1 MTIGTGDAGG
11 RELLWDSGSHPGG
24 GGAMAPKPSVRI
36 GNAERDRA
44 ADLLGEHFRAGRL
57 DVHEYDERITA
68 AYAAK
73 TDEDLR
79 PLFADLPGTGAS
91 AQQKRPYVEPTSGP
105 YMPVSVLVLRGVGL
119 AILGLIAVGLVIS
132 SAPFILIGLLIWLKV
147 SGRMWGGRYWR
158 GPGGRTGYYRSRGWA

>member
-1 MTIGTGDAGG
+1 
-11 RELLWDSGSHPGG
+11 
-24 GGAMAPKPSVRI
+24 MAPKPSVRI

-73 TDEDLR
+73 TDEDLA
-79 PLFADLPGTGAS
+79 PLFADLPGAKSGAT
-91 AQQKRPYVEPTSGP
+91 QKHPYVEPVRSYP
-105 YMPVSVLVLRGVGL
+105 PVPLLVLRGVAL
-119 AILGLIAVGLVIS
+119 AILGLIAVALVIFS
-132 SAPFILIGLLIWLKV
+132 TPFVLIGLLIWLKV
-147 SGRMWGGRYWR
+147 SGRMWGGRSWR

>member
-1 MTIGTGDAGG
+1 MTIGTGGASGD
-11 RELLWDSGSHPGG
+11 ELLWDSGSHPGG

-73 TDEDLR
+73 TDADLA
-79 PLFADLPGTGAS
+79 PLFVDLPGSWSRTEK
-91 AQQKRPYVEPTSGP
+91 KRPQIEPTRGYS
-105 YMPVSVLVLRGVGL
+105 PVPLLVLRGVAL
-119 AILGLIAVGLVIS
+119 AMLGALVVVLAVVS
-132 SAPFILIGLLIWLKV
+132 TPFVLIGFLVWLKV
-147 SGRMWGGRYWR
+147 TGRMWGGRYWR
-158 GPGGRTGYYRSRGWA
+158 GQHGHEGYYRYRGWA

>member
-1 MTIGTGDAGG
+1 
-11 RELLWDSGSHPGG
+11 
-24 GGAMAPKPSVRI
+24 MAPKPSVRI

-73 TDEDLR
+73 TDEDLA
-79 PLFADLPGTGAS
+79 PLFADLPGTGSGAS
-91 AQQKRPYVEPTSGP
+91 PKRPYVEPTRS
-105 YMPVSVLVLRGVGL
+105 YVPVPLLVLRAVALAVLGVL
-119 AILGLIAVGLVIS
+119 AVILAVV
-132 SAPFILIGLLIWLKV
+132 ATPFVLIGFLLWLKV

>member
-1 MTIGTGDAGG
+1 
-11 RELLWDSGSHPGG
+11 
-24 GGAMAPKPSVRI
+24 MAPKPSVRI

-73 TDEDLR
+73 TDEDLA
-79 PLFADLPGTGAS
+79 PLFADLPGTGS
-91 AQQKRPYVEPTSGP
+91 SVQQKRPNVEPTRRP
-105 YMPVSVLVLRGVGL
+105 YTPLPLVVLRCVGL

-147 SGRMWGGRYWR
+147 SGRMWGGHYWR